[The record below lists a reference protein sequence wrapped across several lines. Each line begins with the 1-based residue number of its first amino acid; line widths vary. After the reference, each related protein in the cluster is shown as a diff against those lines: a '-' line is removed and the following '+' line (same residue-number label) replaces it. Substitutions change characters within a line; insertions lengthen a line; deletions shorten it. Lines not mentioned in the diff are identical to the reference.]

1 MRTLAQSR
9 ATFSTRRRIGGRAK
23 NRGTRTAVVSHM
35 RTHRISL
42 LGAVVVVVA
51 AVSGGCGGYG
61 RSKAKTASTATASSG
76 GTVIK
81 TVTVHRTEVK
91 LTANTISLAKPGT
104 YVFKGVNDGKVTHA
118 LGVEGNGVDQ
128 DSAHIS
134 VGSSGTL
141 KVTLPKA

>member
-9 ATFSTRRRIGGRAK
+9 ATFSIRRRSGGCVK

-51 AVSGGCGGYG
+51 ADSGGWGGYG
-61 RSKAKTASTATASSG
+61 ASKAETASTATASAG

-81 TVTVHRTEVK
+81 TVTVHETEFNA
-91 LTANTISLAKPGT
+91 TQNR
-104 YVFKGVNDGKVTHA
+104 
-118 LGVEGNGVDQ
+118 
-128 DSAHIS
+128 IS
-134 VGSSGTL
+134 VD
-141 KVTLPKA
+141 K